1 MTRSFTLPELLALK
15 LEASAQREKKTA
27 EALLAEIVAD
37 YMEVQEFLERKIRQ
51 KVKAAG
57 SRSV

>member
-1 MTRSFTLPELLALK
+1 MK
-15 LEASAQREKKTA
+15 LEASAKREKKTA

-37 YMEVQEFLERKIRQ
+37 YIEVQEFLERKIRH